1 MEMERIEKTGNGGV
15 GRRRIIVVKKK
26 RTGEIGK
33 FDDYIQKSGLEPKT
47 YQREGVEFCLRRES
61 AAAAA
66 AAAATG
72 LVVRGGI
79 IADEMG
85 LGKTIVMMGLIIANL
100 SMYKRT
106 LIVVP
111 VALIAQW
118 VDQIKRTI
126 IDTGVK
132 PDLTLAVF
140 HGSAGKRRVVLKET
154 CGGIEWWPRPPKN
167 GGKAIDIVIT
177 TYGCVAMEEP
187 AAKESGE
194 GVTAVKKTKNN
205 TPTPTLPL
213 RTFCPDRII
222 FDEAHHLR
230 NKTSRVFKGAMRLA
244 ATGNT
249 RPSVWIVTGTP
260 IQNKISD
267 LKSLCY
273 VLGFGVGDLMT
284 EEQRRAIRDKYVLR
298 RTKVSVGMV
307 AEAAEAVESVDAAEA
322 VEAVDAAAA
331 EVAAAAASDVTCAPR
346 LQSLKHYKSQVPWSS
361 ENELALSRE
370 IHYRARFTNDRA
382 ERLKLYTKMRQ
393 MCVWPALLN
402 KKNTKQGGGEGG
414 GEGEDTHGLE
424 MDEFKAAVSKQSKMD
439 RVVSTIAAEGGGGG
453 RKSIVFCHYR
463 REMIQ
468 LRDMLL
474 RNGGGEDDD
483 IAIIDGTVS
492 GRERARIFAA
502 EPKVLILQIRT
513 CSEGLNLQSYSDVY
527 FVSPHWNP
535 CVEDQA
541 IARCYRMGQT
551 NGVRVFRF
559 YMTDFVLE
567 RSERSGGEEEE
578 NGVAGAAESIS
589 TLDHKCE
596 EIQERKRMLCN
607 EFLCGRVV

>member
-1 MEMERIEKTGNGGV
+1 MERIEKTGNGGV

-72 LVVRGGI
+72 MVVRGGI

-167 GGKAIDIVIT
+167 GGKPFDIVIT

-331 EVAAAAASDVTCAPR
+331 EVAAAAASDVTCVPR